1 MACKKGL
8 SYEPYTAARLRFEYL
23 SLSSDRYRYTAL
35 HDCFANYGRS
45 WSRPKIKARP
55 PSSFV
60 PLAQR
65 ETEIDSPTSCPVH
78 EPQEDSCMSA
88 ARRKSCHYTSIPLGL
103 CPHAH
108 THLYTHLNGHT
119 DSIHITQPLSGTF
132 TLVDYSLVFSLSDPA
147 ASIPALHK
155 GVRRRRR
162 SIIIKSRS
170 RHGQGQRKRRA
181 NTEICVKVAR
191 ETGTRAFFKIGQLRI
206 GRLVNR
212 PQPEQPL

>member
-132 TLVDYSLVFSLSDPA
+132 TLVDYSLVFFPFGSGCINTSIA
-147 ASIPALHK
+147 QRCSTTTTIHHYQKQIKARARATEKASKHGDLCQ
-155 GVRRRRR
+155 
-162 SIIIKSRS
+162 SREGN
-170 RHGQGQRKRRA
+170 RHP
-181 NTEICVKVAR
+181 
-191 ETGTRAFFKIGQLRI
+191 
-206 GRLVNR
+206 RL
-212 PQPEQPL
+212 L